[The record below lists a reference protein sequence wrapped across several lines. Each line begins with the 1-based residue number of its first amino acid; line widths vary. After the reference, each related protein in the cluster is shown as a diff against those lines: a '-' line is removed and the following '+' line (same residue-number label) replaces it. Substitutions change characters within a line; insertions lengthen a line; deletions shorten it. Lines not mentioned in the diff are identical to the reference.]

1 MLTRRRARFSESLE
15 AGRYGTAGPDN
26 RMLHALSALLHY
38 LPRLSGRPAP
48 PSPAPSAHLL
58 GRTIY
63 REKTERIGA
72 ARPLHFPC
80 NRTFRCT
87 SGSFGGR
94 SAYVKEKTKTK
105 KNWRGG
111 GGIEDG
117 RKNHYGVFPAVPFTC
132 CIPALMACDPSP
144 SSSESPS
151 FHPPSPAPTAPL
163 VSPSVL
169 SPLLSSHFFPS
180 PLSVRPSVC
189 PSAGCV
195 ALHHR

>member
-1 MLTRRRARFSESLE
+1 MSYRLFCGFSRKADVGMLTRRRARFSESLE

-26 RMLHALSALLHY
+26 RMPHALSALLHY

-87 SGSFGGR
+87 SGSFSGR

-105 KNWRGG
+105 KKWRGG
-111 GGIEDG
+111 GGGHRG
-117 RKNHYGVFPAVPFTC
+117 RSEKPLRSF
-132 CIPALMACDPSP
+132 P
-144 SSSESPS
+144 SSAFRWLYAS
-151 FHPPSPAPTAPL
+151 L
-163 VSPSVL
+163 D
-169 SPLLSSHFFPS
+169 
-180 PLSVRPSVC
+180 
-189 PSAGCV
+189 GM
-195 ALHHR
+195 